1 MLYEDGFAEFDSD
14 VANIQVVGR
23 FLLKQGNMAVTF
35 LIFFVSSGGSVE
47 APVNSLTQ

>member
-1 MLYEDGFAEFDSD
+1 MLYGDGFAGFDSD

-35 LIFFVSSGGSVE
+35 FIFFVGSGGSVE